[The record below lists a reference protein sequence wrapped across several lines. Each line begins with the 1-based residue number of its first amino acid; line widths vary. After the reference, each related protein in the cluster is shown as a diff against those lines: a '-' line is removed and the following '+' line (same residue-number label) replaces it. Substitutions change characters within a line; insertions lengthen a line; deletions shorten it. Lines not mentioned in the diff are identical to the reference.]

1 MNKLNEIIQWVGTA
15 FVLLMYLV
23 MNVFPQHLV
32 FIQLF
37 GLLGAISFFAWTLRV
52 KNYPQMVIN
61 VVAMTLCCVGLL
73 KHIG

>member
-1 MNKLNEIIQWVGTA
+1 MMKLNDAIQWAGTV

-23 MNVFPQHLV
+23 MNVFPQHIV
-32 FIQLF
+32 WIQLF
-37 GLLGAISFFAWTLRV
+37 GLLGAVSFFTWTVRV

-73 KHIG
+73 KHFG